1 MIVKEKYYEI
11 VDEVL
16 SHNFLGKIAV
26 DATVGKGNDTLKLLE
41 AVGRD
46 GFVYGFDVQ
55 EEAINKTKDLLK
67 DFDNFKLFLDSHA
80 NIDRLK
86 SFDLVIYNLGF
97 LPGSDKKI
105 TTLRD
110 STIESLKKAT
120 DRINEAGIIIVVSYL
135 GHENSFEEREGVDE
149 FLKSLDQKIFKVE
162 KREFYN
168 QKHNPPI
175 VYLIEKKVTRWELE
189 L

>member
-1 MIVKEKYYEI
+1 MIVKEKYFEI

-26 DATVGKGNDTLKLLE
+26 DATVGRGNDTLKLLK
-41 AVGRD
+41 AVGEK

-55 EEAINKTKDLLK
+55 EDAISSAEKILK
-67 DFDNFKLFLDSHA
+67 DFKNYKLFLESHE
-80 NIDRLK
+80 NIDK
-86 SFDLVIYNLGF
+86 IEKFDLVIYNLGF

-105 TTLRD
+105 TTLKD
-110 STIESLKKAT
+110 STIISLKKAKKK
-120 DRINEAGIIIVVSYL
+120 INCGGIIIVVSYL
-135 GHENSFEEREGVDE
+135 GHENSFEEREGVDD
-149 FLKSLDQKIFKVE
+149 FIKNIDQREFKVE

-175 VYLIEKKVTRWELE
+175 VYLIEKKAKS
-189 L
+189 

>member
-1 MIVKEKYYEI
+1 MIVKEKYFEI

-26 DATVGKGNDTLKLLE
+26 DATVGKGKDSLKLLE
-41 AVGRD
+41 AVGEE
-46 GFVYGFDVQ
+46 GFLYGFDLQ
-55 EEAINKTKDLLK
+55 EEALDAANKLLK
-67 DFDNFKLFLDSHA
+67 DYKNYKLFLESHE
-80 NIDRLK
+80 NIDK
-86 SFDLVIYNLGF
+86 IEKFDLVIYNLGY

-105 TTLRD
+105 TTLKD
-110 STIESLKKAT
+110 STISSLKKAT
-120 DRINEAGIIIVVSYL
+120 EKISEGGIIIVVSYL
-135 GHENSFEEREGVDE
+135 GHENSLEERLGVDD

-175 VYLIEKKVTRWELE
+175 VYLVEKKVERWKLQ
-189 L
+189 

>member
-1 MIVKEKYYEI
+1 MIVKEKFFEI

-16 SHNFLGKIAV
+16 SQNFLGKIAV
-26 DATVGKGNDTLKLLE
+26 DATVGKGNDTLKLLK
-41 AVGRD
+41 AVGQE

-55 EEAINKTKDLLK
+55 EEALDKARVLL
-67 DFDNFKLFLDSHA
+67 DGYDNYELFLDSHA
-80 NIDRLK
+80 NIDRIK
-86 SFDLVIYNLGF
+86 SFDIVIYNLGF

-105 TTLRD
+105 TTLRE
-110 STIESLKKAT
+110 STLESLRKAT
-120 DRINEAGIIIVVSYL
+120 EKINEAGVIIVVSYL
-135 GHENSFEEREGVDE
+135 GHENSLEEREGVDE

-175 VYLIEKKVTRWELE
+175 VYLIEKKVTR
-189 L
+189 

>member
-1 MIVKEKYYEI
+1 MIVKEKYFEI

-26 DATVGKGNDTLKLLE
+26 DSTVGRGNDTLKLLK

-55 EEAINKTKDLLK
+55 EEAISSAEKNLK
-67 DFDNFKLFLDSHA
+67 DFKNYKLFLDSHE
-80 NIDRLK
+80 NIDK
-86 SFDLVIYNLGF
+86 IEKFDLVIYNLGF

-105 TTLRD
+105 TTLKD
-110 STIESLKKAT
+110 STIISLKKAKEK
-120 DRINEAGIIIVVSYL
+120 INDGGIIIVVSYL

-149 FLKSLDQKIFKVE
+149 FIKNLDQKKFKVE

-175 VYLIEKKVTRWELE
+175 VYLIEKKVGPWKSQ
-189 L
+189 